1 MSNVVIVGSNP
12 SLIVGT
18 FGAQGTLS
26 EQFDL
31 SMYNSFGLL
40 SDNAN
45 NGTLNIWVSNQLAA
59 VPSGAGTL
67 ADNYRLLRDNA
78 GVAYALTLPAGSSA
92 FKASD
97 IAVIAPYRFV
107 RFGTGGVAQANGTG
121 VSATTLTLMVK
132 G

>member
-12 SLIVGT
+12 SLIIGT
-18 FGAQGTLS
+18 IGVIGTLS
-26 EQFDL
+26 EQLDL

-40 SDNAN
+40 TDNAN
-45 NGTLNIWVSNQLAA
+45 IGTINIWVSNQLAA

-67 ADNYRLLRDNA
+67 SDNYRLLRDNVGA
-78 GVAYALTLPAGSSA
+78 AYALTLPAGSSA

-107 RFGTGGVAQANGTG
+107 RFGA
-121 VSATTLTLMVK
+121 STTQSSNAAAPTTFTLVVK

>member
-1 MSNVVIVGSNP
+1 MSNVVIAGSNP

-18 FGAQGTLS
+18 VGASGTLS
-26 EQFDL
+26 EQMDL

-40 SDNAN
+40 ADNAN

-59 VPSGAGTL
+59 IPSGAGTL

-78 GVAYALTLPAGSSA
+78 GVAYALTLPAGNSA

-107 RFGTGGVAQANGTG
+107 RFGTGGVAQSS
-121 VSATTLTLMVK
+121 SASAPTTFTLVVK

>member
-1 MSNVVIVGSNP
+1 MSNVMIIGSNP
-12 SLIVGT
+12 SLVVGT
-18 FGAQGTLS
+18 IGTNGTLS

-31 SMYNSFGLL
+31 ASYNSLGLL
-40 SDNAN
+40 VDNASL
-45 NGTLNIWVSNQLAA
+45 GTINFWVSNQLAS

-67 ADNYRLLRDNA
+67 QDNYRLLRDNA
-78 GVAYALTLPAGSSA
+78 GAAYAIAMPAGNSA

-107 RFGTGGVAQANGTG
+107 RIGTVGAQA
-121 VSATTLTLMVK
+121 SAPTFTFVVK

>member
-18 FGAQGTLS
+18 VGASGTLS
-26 EQFDL
+26 EQMDL

-40 SDNAN
+40 TDNAN

-59 VPSGAGTL
+59 IPSGAGTL

-78 GVAYALTLPAGSSA
+78 GVAYALTLPAGNSA

-107 RFGTGGVAQANGTG
+107 RFGTGAVTQSS
-121 VSATTLTLMVK
+121 SASAPTTFTLVVK

>member
-1 MSNVVIVGSNP
+1 MIVGSNP
-12 SLIVGT
+12 SLIIGT
-18 FGAQGTLS
+18 IGASGTLS

-31 SMYNSFGLL
+31 ASYNSFGLL
-40 SDNAN
+40 TDNAN

-67 ADNYRLLRDNA
+67 ADNYRLLRDNVGA
-78 GVAYALTLPAGSSA
+78 AYALTLPAGSSA

-107 RFGTGGVAQANGTG
+107 RFGTSVAQASSGNL
-121 VSATTLTLMVK
+121 TTFTLVVK

>member
-1 MSNVVIVGSNP
+1 MSNVMIVGSNP
-12 SLIVGT
+12 SLVVGT
-18 FGAQGTLS
+18 VGTNGTLS

-31 SMYNSFGLL
+31 ASYNSLGLMA
-40 SDNAN
+40 DNAS
-45 NGTLNIWVSNQLAA
+45 NGTLNFWVSNQLAS

-67 ADNYRLLRDNA
+67 ADNYRLLRDSA
-78 GVAYALTLPAGSSA
+78 GVAYALTLPAGNTA

-107 RFGTGGVAQANGTG
+107 RLGTSVAQASGTTFTF
-121 VSATTLTLMVK
+121 VVK

>member
-1 MSNVVIVGSNP
+1 MSNVTIEGSNP
-12 SLIVGT
+12 SLTIGT
-18 FGAQGTLS
+18 IGASGTLS
-26 EQFDL
+26 EQFDTAG
-31 SMYNSFGLL
+31 YNSFGLL
-40 SDNAN
+40 TDNAN

-107 RFGTGGVAQANGTG
+107 RFSTGAVGQSS
-121 VSATTLTLMVK
+121 SASALTTLTLVVK